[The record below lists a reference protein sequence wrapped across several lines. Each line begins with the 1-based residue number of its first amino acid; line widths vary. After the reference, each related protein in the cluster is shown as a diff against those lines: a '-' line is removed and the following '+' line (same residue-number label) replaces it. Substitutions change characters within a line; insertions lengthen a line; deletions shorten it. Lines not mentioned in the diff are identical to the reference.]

1 MKELFQLIIND
12 TYDDF
17 ISDVAEQRDMEKEL
31 VDSVAQGQVWT
42 GQDALKHGLIDA
54 LGTFEDSI
62 RAAAQL
68 AELEEGEYGQKLIET
83 KLSPTE
89 QMILEFFALTE
100 RSGFDVG
107 VLVNRPS
114 ALESF
119 ANRLEA
125 LLSGLSQFNDPK
137 GVYAHCFCE
146 ID

>member
-1 MKELFQLIIND
+1 VIWK
-12 TYDDF
+12 
-17 ISDVAEQRDMEKEL
+17 K
-31 VDSVAQGQVWT
+31 
-42 GQDALKHGLIDA
+42 
-54 LGTFEDSI
+54 DSI
-62 RAAAQL
+62 RAAAEL
-68 AELEEGEYGQKLIET
+68 AGLDEGDYGQKLIET

-89 QMILEFFALTE
+89 QMVLEFFALTE
-100 RSGFDVG
+100 RTGFDAGAFVTG
-107 VLVNRPS
+107 PS